1 MAGIPTSLE
10 KKPMDSRKRTKAE
23 ERANTELC
31 DILAGLEQVRV
42 ELEEEFRKRWY
53 DHLPAEWEMM
63 EVLAPVR
70 RRKVRIHAAFDED
83 VAKFYRGLGHGYQAR
98 MNMVLRTYML
108 GVLSR
113 HIRIRKNPDFA
124 GRPL

>member
-1 MAGIPTSLE
+1 
-10 KKPMDSRKRTKAE
+10 MDSRKRTKAE
-23 ERANTELC
+23 ERANTELF

-98 MNMVLRTYML
+98 MNMVLRAYML
-108 GVLSR
+108 GILGRQIAS
-113 HIRIRKNPDFA
+113 RKNEDWT
-124 GRPL
+124 GREI